1 MRRGAILANVCL
13 ALGLLFGEGSLTVIS
28 QDNGTCPEQP
38 VGVPF
43 TCDHAYYINGNYV
56 WMRPLYTELGIASLA
71 SLASSG
77 IVFAFLRSRPLAIGR
92 NVDHHNP

>member
-13 ALGLLFGEGSLTVIS
+13 ALGLLFGVGSLTVIS

-43 TCDHAYYINGNYV
+43 TCDHAYYVNGNYV
-56 WMRPLYTELGIASLA
+56 WMRPLYTELGIVSLA
-71 SLASSG
+71 SLASAG
-77 IVFAFLRSRPLAIGR
+77 IVFVFLRFRPFATGR
-92 NVDHHNP
+92 TAEQ